1 MKLDVQ
7 LDTKAVASLA
17 RRFPV
22 EAAEVLGV
30 YAERVGAKLD
40 REAKVHAPVVTGN
53 LRRQIRFIKSSPIAG
68 VVKAFANYSKYVHGP
83 PYYEN
88 KMKRRETP
96 FFTDAL
102 SSSESFIKREEAKV
116 IPAILK
122 KIL

>member
-1 MKLDVQ
+1 MKIDVE
-7 LDTKAVASLA
+7 LDTKAVAFFA
-17 RRFPV
+17 KRFPA
-22 EAAEVLGV
+22 EAAGELGI

-68 VVKAFANYSKYVHGP
+68 VVKAFANYSKYVHGAP
-83 PYYEN
+83 FYEN

-102 SSSESFIKREEAKV
+102 SSSASFIQREAGKV
-116 IPAILK
+116 IPAIIK
-122 KIL
+122 RIL